1 VASFDKNIINFGLMR
16 RLRFFISKTFL
27 FTLFKAGVVGIGLIF
42 LLFLILR
49 FHTRQNRLIEV
60 PDLHQMPLAQAQ
72 ELLSDLRLNFEVIDS
87 TQYNPEIPPL
97 SVIEHQPRALDEVK
111 RGRKIYLTLNPS
123 TYRKVSIPNVVQVTY
138 RNAASSLR
146 AVGLEVGNITYRN
159 NIGKDMVLDLR
170 FEGKSISPG
179 AKIPKTSEIDLVL
192 GNGKRGR

>member
-97 SVIEHQPRALDEVK
+97 SVIEHQPRAHDEVK

>member
-49 FHTRQNRLIEV
+49 FHSRQNRLIEV

-97 SVIEHQPRALDEVK
+97 SVIEHQPRAHDEVK